1 MIVTDDDLDMAVLA
15 ASWSGV
21 SRWVE
26 AMGDL
31 LPMPGGTKSLRAARR
46 MACDVTDSYFEQLEW
61 LAAKRNPELWRRR

>member
-15 ASWSGV
+15 ASWSST
-21 SRWVE
+21 SRWIE
-26 AMGDL
+26 AMADL

-46 MACDVTDSYFEQLEW
+46 MALKRIDSYLDQLEW